1 MTEQI
6 QSNPEVDEVTAPLT
20 DWKNPPL
27 LKDLKQDLQDAGSSH
42 NAQKAKIREWLDNL
56 HVEGKAKVNTPEG
69 SSKIVPKL
77 IRKQAEWRY
86 SALSEPFLSTDD
98 VFKINPVTWEDR
110 EAAQQNQLV
119 LNNQFNTQLDKVGLI
134 DEYVRTGVDEGTII
148 VRVGWEFQEESYKG
162 TFPVVQYVVDPAFAP
177 THEYIAQIKA
187 ENPAQFMAE
196 VPEEL
201 RIAHRMTQEQGQS
214 IRPDVLR
221 YEEQTRKRT
230 LVNRPIIEICD
241 YRNVI
246 VDPTCQGNYEK
257 ATFIGYS
264 FESSH
269 AELKKDGKYKNLDK
283 IVIASADSPLNAPD
297 HDASQGS
304 QTFNFKD
311 EPRRKLVVHE
321 YWGYWDIH
329 GDGTLVPFVA
339 AWVGNTLIRME
350 ESPYPDKKLPFVI
363 VQYLPVRKSVYGE
376 PDGSLLEDNQKVIGA
391 ITRGMIDLMARAA
404 NSQRGTA
411 KGMLDITNKRKF
423 DKGQDYE
430 FNPQMNPQTHMYMHE
445 FPEIPQSAVG
455 LVQMQ
460 NQEAES
466 LTGVKTWNE
475 GISGNALGDVAAG
488 VRGVLDAA
496 SKRELGILR
505 RLCKGIIQIGRKI
518 ISMNSEFLDE
528 DEVVRITN
536 DEFVAVRRDD
546 LAGNFDLQLKITTAE
561 EDNAKAQE
569 LAFMFQ
575 TNGPNGDLGMNK
587 MIMSDIARL
596 RKMPD
601 LAHKI
606 ETYEPQPDPLAARA
620 AEADVMLKEAQ
631 AMEKQAAAQERL
643 TQARLNAV
651 KVQSELSKANLM
663 DAQADRINLDFV
675 ETESGVTQERDLE
688 KQGAQA
694 RAQGQSK
701 LVEIAAKRQSDREK
715 LQGDLVKEYIKSRNQ
730 KKAV

>member
-1 MTEQI
+1 MNEQI
-6 QSNPEVDEVTAPLT
+6 QTNPEVNEVVEPLT
-20 DWKNPPL
+20 NWSNPPL
-27 LKDLKQDLQDAGSSH
+27 LKDLKQDLQDSDSSH
-42 NAQKAKIREWLDNL
+42 SAQKTKIREWLDNL
-56 HVEGKAKVNTPEG
+56 HVEGKAKVNTPDG

-98 VFKINPVTWEDR
+98 IFKINPVTWEDR

-119 LNNQFNTQLDKVGLI
+119 LNNQFNTQLDKVGFI

-148 VRVGWEFQEESYKG
+148 VRVGWEFQEESYEG
-162 TFPVVQYVVDPAFAP
+162 VFPVVQYVVDENFAA
-177 THEYIAQIKA
+177 THEYLAQMKA
-187 ENPAQFMAE
+187 ENPAQFMVE

-201 RIAHRMTQEQGQS
+201 RTAHKMSNEQQEPV
-214 IRPDVLR
+214 RPVVLR
-221 YEEQTRKRT
+221 YENGTRTRT
-230 LVNRPIIEICD
+230 VKNRPTVEICD

-246 VDPTCQGNYEK
+246 IDPTCQGDYEK
-257 ATFIGYS
+257 ANFIAYS
-264 FESSH
+264 FESSL
-269 AELKKDGKYKNLDK
+269 AQLKKDGKYKNLDK
-283 IVIASADSPLNAPD
+283 IVIASAESPLSAPD

-329 GDGTLVPFVA
+329 GNDTLVPFVA

-376 PDGSLLEDNQKVIGA
+376 PDGALLEDNQKVIGA
-391 ITRGMIDLMARAA
+391 LTRGMIDLMARSA
-404 NSQRGTA
+404 NSQRGIA
-411 KGMLDITNKRKF
+411 KGMLDVTNKRKF
-423 DKGQDYE
+423 DKGMDYE
-430 FNPQMNPQTHMYMHE
+430 FNPNMNPQTHMFMHE

-460 NQEAES
+460 NMEAES

-518 ISMNSEFLDE
+518 ISMNAEFLDE
-528 DEVVRITN
+528 EEVVRITN
-536 DEFVAVRRDD
+536 DQFIAVRRDD

-643 TQARLNAV
+643 TAARLNAA
-651 KVQSELSKANLM
+651 KVESELADAKLKN
-663 DAQADRINLDFV
+663 AQADRTNLDFV
-675 ETESGVTQERDLE
+675 EQESGVTQERELE

-694 RAQGQSK
+694 RAQGQTK
-701 LVEIAAKRQSDREK
+701 LVEIAAKRESDREK
-715 LQGDLVKEYIKSRNQ
+715 LQGDLVKEYIKSRNKQ
-730 KKAV
+730 KAA